1 MDSRGSSHRTPYM
14 PRIRNA
20 DENRISSPS
29 ANANNGS
36 QRSSTG
42 SAMLRASPYSP
53 FPFGLP
59 IQSSNRSILSPG
71 SIDQELSR
79 NEDVNK
85 KDQFSSDT
93 NNDTSSL
100 HTFRRRVRAQD
111 VYGGK
116 YEILIPNSIKTYQI
130 NWDCHQQVLKA
141 VVISVTV
148 IQTLVHQTQFLPR
161 LHR

>member
-85 KDQFSSDT
+85 KDLGDQNEDHE
-93 NNDTSSL
+93 D
-100 HTFRRRVRAQD
+100 HGDHEKRVKINQD
-111 VYGGK
+111 HDEHHHHDVHY
-116 YEILIPNSIKTYQI
+116 YE
-130 NWDCHQQVLKA
+130 
-141 VVISVTV
+141 
-148 IQTLVHQTQFLPR
+148 R
-161 LHR
+161 LHEHLHEHH